1 MPSLD
6 KRQASMRREVEG
18 RRRARP
24 LEELREAVSLL
35 PAIRPFTEAIGGEE
49 ISFVQRV
56 KHVDGVVVPQAERG
70 EVAGLA
76 GGIEAVGELA
86 GQTRIPLLMTDMVV
100 DGYQLYEARL
110 AGAGGVV
117 LIAAGFDEDGD
128 ELGDLYSL
136 AYDLGLDVIVE
147 VANEEEIERMLEE
160 LDPDS
165 FLIRNRDAEGVVDLE
180 HTYSLL
186 EEVPAGKAVLSQG
199 GVKERDQVEEL
210 ERAGVD
216 AVILGAWALAGDLPA
231 TLRTLRGDSR

>member
-6 KRQASMRREVEG
+6 KRQASMRRDVEA
-18 RRRARP
+18 RRKARP
-24 LEELREAVSLL
+24 LEKLQEAVSAL

-56 KHVDGVVVPQAERG
+56 KHVDAAVVPQAERG

-76 GGIEAVGELA
+76 GSIEIVNELA
-86 GQTRIPLLMTDMVV
+86 GQTRLSLLMTDMVV

-128 ELGDLYSL
+128 ELADLCSL

-147 VANEEEIERMLEE
+147 VADEEEIERVLEE

-165 FLIRNRDAEGVVDLE
+165 FLIRNRDAEGELDLE

-216 AVILGAWALAGDLPA
+216 AVILGAWSLAGDLPA

>member
-6 KRQASMRREVEG
+6 KRQASMRRDVEV

-56 KHVDGVVVPQAERG
+56 KHLDAAVVPQAERG

-76 GGIEAVGELA
+76 GSIEIVNELA
-86 GQTRIPLLMTDMVV
+86 GQTRLSLLMTDMVV

-110 AGAGGVV
+110 AGAGGAV
-117 LIAAGFDEDGD
+117 LIAAGFDEDGN
-128 ELGDLYSL
+128 ELADLYAL
-136 AYDLGLDVIVE
+136 AADLGLDVIVE
-147 VANEEEIERMLEE
+147 VADEEEIERVLEE

-165 FLIRNRDAEGVVDLE
+165 FLIRNRDAEGELDLE

-186 EEVPAGKAVLSQG
+186 EEVPAGKTVLSQG
-199 GVKERDQVEEL
+199 GVRERDQVEEL

-231 TLRTLRGDSR
+231 TLRTLRGDAR

>member
-6 KRQASMRREVEG
+6 KRQASMRRDVEA

-24 LEELREAVSLL
+24 LEELQEAVSAL

-56 KHVDGVVVPQAERG
+56 KHIDGAVVPQSEHG

-76 GGIEAVGELA
+76 GGIEIVSELA
-86 GQTRIPLLMTDMVV
+86 GKTRLPLLLTDMIV

-110 AGAGGVV
+110 AGAGGAV

-128 ELGDLYSL
+128 ELADLYAL
-136 AYDLGLDVIVE
+136 AGDLGLDVIVE
-147 VANEEEIERMLEE
+147 VADEDEVERVLEE

-165 FLIRNRDAEGVVDLE
+165 FLIRNRDSEGVLDLE

-199 GVKERDQVEEL
+199 GVREREQVEEL

-231 TLRTLRGDSR
+231 ILRTLRGDSR

>member
-6 KRQASMRREVEG
+6 KRQASMRRDVEA
-18 RRRARP
+18 RRKARP
-24 LEELREAVSLL
+24 LEKLQEAVSAL

-56 KHVDGVVVPQAERG
+56 KHVDCTVVTQTAHG
-70 EVAGLA
+70 EVDGLA
-76 GGIEAVGELA
+76 GGIEIVTELA
-86 GQTRIPLLMTDMVV
+86 GKTRLSLLLTDMVV

-110 AGAGGVV
+110 AGAGGAV
-117 LIAAGFDEDGD
+117 LIAAGFDEDGN
-128 ELGDLYSL
+128 ELADLYAL
-136 AYDLGLDVIVE
+136 AADLGLDVIVE
-147 VANEEEIERMLEE
+147 VADEEEIERVLEE

-165 FLIRNRDAEGVVDLE
+165 FLIRNRDAEGELDLE

-186 EEVPAGKAVLSQG
+186 EEVPAGKTVLSQG
-199 GVKERDQVEEL
+199 GVRERDQVEEL

-231 TLRTLRGDSR
+231 TLRTLRGDAR

>member
-6 KRQASMRREVEG
+6 KRQASMRRDVEV

-56 KHVDGVVVPQAERG
+56 KHVDAAVVPQAERG

-76 GGIEAVGELA
+76 GSIEIVNELA
-86 GQTRIPLLMTDMVV
+86 GQTRLSLLMTDMVV

-128 ELGDLYSL
+128 ELADL
-136 AYDLGLDVIVE
+136 
-147 VANEEEIERMLEE
+147 
-160 LDPDS
+160 
-165 FLIRNRDAEGVVDLE
+165 
-180 HTYSLL
+180 
-186 EEVPAGKAVLSQG
+186 
-199 GVKERDQVEEL
+199 
-210 ERAGVD
+210 
-216 AVILGAWALAGDLPA
+216 
-231 TLRTLRGDSR
+231 